1 MGLIGFNLTMPEGEE
16 LEGGPEDTREK
27 KKAWSKFFSN
37 RRN

>member
-1 MGLIGFNLTMPEGEE
+1 MGLTGPNLILVKGGE

-37 RRN
+37 RRD